1 MQEQNKKAREGFL
14 ASSQFTQKEIIEML
28 IPLILDQLFL
38 YLIVGTIIGYK

>member
-28 IPLILDQLFL
+28 IPLILDPTNVLL
-38 YLIVGTIIGYK
+38 LGIKTTIK